1 MSCDKTSS
9 AQNTQNSDRSLLS
22 SIVGSV
28 PLLRLVLDKNNV
40 SSHPSP
46 MNVSVPSS
54 PFVSSPKSSSSLE
67 YSDSEA
73 PPPLECQF
81 CNALDT
87 ENCCDGVR
95 DENGVTTENWAKSY
109 ESTLDPRLDLFFKT
123 VRGMTPE
130 YLEELLERSWEV
142 SPRDTLRT
150 MFYVR
155 DCRGGKGE
163 RKIFFDF
170 MVWLWR
176 HHREYFEKNLP
187 CIPFYGC
194 FKDLRKIVETGNSIS
209 QEKGWSL
216 ESDFEKMIVSYWC
229 EVLGKDVEAL
239 NRNENITLAAKWVPI
254 QNGKFCREMKLT
266 HKLFRRMVRL
276 LREKLDI
283 VECKMSAGEWDKIY
297 FERVCSLSMKKY
309 SNAFRKHCDTR
320 FSEYLESV
328 KKGEKK
334 MNVGQLYP
342 SDIAGPYFG
351 FASAEV
357 NETMEVA
364 WEQLLT
370 KCRSTLCKSNKKFI
384 CVVDTSGSMNGKPL
398 EVAVSL
404 GLFLSELYP
413 ESRFYRNF
421 ITFSFQPT
429 LQKVEG
435 DTLRDRIRNL
445 QTAEWAMNTNL
456 QKVFDLLLDQS
467 TPEDH
472 PDTVLILSDMQF
484 DQACENSQWG
494 DSDLSTS
501 TNLEEI
507 ERKYAEKGL
516 TRPRLI
522 FWNLRANTVDF
533 PATTAGRDCGLVS
546 GYSTSLM
553 NALLEDGEISPM
565 ALYRNTIDNPRYD
578 LVYTSFQN

>member
-1 MSCDKTSS
+1 MSCETTSS
-9 AQNTQNSDRSLLS
+9 ANNTNQENKSFIS
-22 SIVGSV
+22 SILSSV
-28 PLLRLVLDKNNV
+28 PLLKKVIDPNHSLGTSPFNV
-40 SSHPSP
+40 SSLST
-46 MNVSVPSS
+46 SS
-54 PFVSSPKSSSSLE
+54 ME
-67 YSDSEA
+67 YSSEDE
-73 PPPLECQF
+73 ECCQNTTK
-81 CNALDT
+81 C
-87 ENCCDGVR
+87 
-95 DENGVTTENWAKSY
+95 TTENGAKSY
-109 ESTLDPRLDLFFKT
+109 ETTSDPRLDLFFKT
-123 VRGMTPE
+123 VRGMSRE
-130 YLEELLERSWEV
+130 SLEELLEKSWDV

-170 MVWLWR
+170 MFWLWR
-176 HHREYFEKNLP
+176 NHRGLFEKNLP

-194 FKDLRKIVETGNSIS
+194 FKDLRKIVETGNHIS
-209 QEKGWSL
+209 WTL
-216 ESDFEKMIVSYWC
+216 ESSFEQMIVSYWC

-254 QNGKFCREMKLT
+254 QNGKFCKEMKLT

-283 VECKMSAGEWDKIY
+283 VECKMSAGEWDKIN
-297 FERVCSLSMKKY
+297 FERICSLSMKKY
-309 SNAFRKHCDTR
+309 SSAFRKHCNTR
-320 FSEYLESV
+320 FNEYLESV

-342 SDIAGPYFG
+342 SDIAGPYIG
-351 FASAEV
+351 HTSCKV

-370 KCRSTLCKSNKKFI
+370 KCRSTLCKSKKFI

-413 ESRFYRNF
+413 ESQFYRKF
-421 ITFSFQPT
+421 ITFSCNPT
-429 LQKVEG
+429 LQAVQG
-435 DTLRDRIRNL
+435 DTLKDRIRNL
-445 QTAEWAMNTNL
+445 QTADWQINTNL
-456 QKVFDLLLDQS
+456 QKVFTLLLDHS

-472 PDTVLILSDMQF
+472 PDVILILSDMQF
-484 DQACENSQWG
+484 DTACELTPYQLGWG
-494 DSDLSTS
+494 NESDETIMNQSP
-501 TNLEEI
+501 TNLEAI
-507 ERKYAEKGL
+507 ERKYVEKGM

-533 PATTAGRDCGLVS
+533 PATTAVRDCGLVS
-546 GYSTSLM
+546 GYSPSLM
-553 NALLEDGEISPM
+553 GALLDEGEISPM
-565 ALYRNTIDNPRYD
+565 SLYRKTIDNSRYD
-578 LVYTSFQN
+578 LVFTESN